1 MSRMTVALAAGIA
14 VLLWAAPETRAQFGL
29 YQLPK
34 DDFRWNWGKGGLDS
48 RRGAPDI
55 SINGGEAGFNCELTA
70 RTRASS
76 TLTPSDIRDLEN
88 QLRTSLDFIYAT
100 SNAMNY
106 LEQTRTLDWATLD
119 CKRFEPTP
127 ATADEKAQR
136 EAEAREKMLRELERR
151 RARQQRGTNDN

>member
-1 MSRMTVALAAGIA
+1 MSRITVALAAAIA
-14 VLLWAAPETRAQFGL
+14 VWLSAAPETRAQLGL

-34 DDFRWNWGKGGLDS
+34 DDFQWNWGDGGLDR

-55 SINGGEAGFNCELTA
+55 SIHGGEGGFNCELTA

-76 TLTPSDIRDLEN
+76 TLTQAEIRDLEN
-88 QLRTSLDFIYAT
+88 QLRTALDFIYAT

-119 CKRFEPTP
+119 CKRFQATP
-127 ATADEKAQR
+127 LNADEKAER

-151 RARQQRGTNDN
+151 RARQQRTNDN